1 MDGRRLVCAWWAA
14 AGLCLATDTR
24 SLLEQARAERAQF
37 RRMEA
42 IRHLSEAFSLA
53 PDDPAILREYAAA
66 TPETGLEPKLLRR
79 LIGLETT
86 PRDWRDEAIARLAV
100 CSRLGDR
107 VVNRLASEYVPYR
120 LPMKI
125 LRSGES
131 RSTGWILPLRM
142 NGGRPLRLLLDTG
155 SRGMLISRGNA
166 ESLRL
171 EPLGT
176 AALGG
181 FGDERSH
188 RGQVALAKHVSV
200 GAFQANDV
208 LVESVDRTFSD
219 DLDGLVGTDLFRHFR
234 ITLNGPE
241 KMLELQPFEDADPAE
256 GGGERPWSR
265 HAVASQPDGS
275 LRLAGHLL
283 LAPVRFGGERTN
295 FVIDS
300 GAAFSMIQEREAF
313 IPLRMVTL
321 TGLSGTVDAPQLPR
335 PLRVEIAG
343 SPAVLRDVVASD
355 LSGIGA
361 HFGIP
366 IEGFIGF
373 PLLNRAVTSLDL
385 RSGSLTI
392 K

>member
-1 MDGRRLVCAWWAA
+1 MGKRRLAFVCWAT
-14 AGLCLATDTR
+14 AGLCLANDPR
-24 SLLEQARAERAQF
+24 SLLEQARTERAQF
-37 RRMEA
+37 RRTDA

-53 PDDPAILREYAAA
+53 PDDPAVLREYAAA
-66 TPETGLEPKLLRR
+66 TPESSLEPALLRR

-86 PRDWRDEAIARLAV
+86 PRDWRNEALARLAV
-100 CSRLGDR
+100 RTRLGDR
-107 VVNRLASEYVPYR
+107 VVNRLVSEYVPYR

-125 LRSGES
+125 LRSAES
-131 RSTGWILPLRM
+131 RSTGWILPLRI
-142 NGGRPLRLLLDTG
+142 NGSRPLRLLLDTG
-155 SRGMLISRGNA
+155 SRGMLISQDLA

-176 AALGG
+176 ALLDG

-188 RGQVALAKHVSV
+188 RGQVTLAKHVAV
-200 GAFQANDV
+200 GAFQAGDV
-208 LVESVDRTFSD
+208 MVESVDRGFSD

-241 KMLELQPFEDADPAE
+241 KMLELSPFEDADPSE

-265 HAVASQPDGS
+265 HAAAAPPDGS

-300 GAAFSMIQEREAF
+300 GAAFSLIQERDAF

-321 TGLSGTVDAPQLPR
+321 TGLSGTLAAPQLPR

-361 HFGIP
+361 HFGVP

-385 RSGSLTI
+385 RSGSLSL